1 MCLNRVSVSKRNQIS
16 HVCLYHH
23 FGQSLYVCFTLF
35 LNWPIYV
42 QQCSCPFLMLSN
54 TIHQLM
60 LPLLLVCSG
69 RSLRFSSLFLPVCFV
84 SSYSLMKRNETC
96 TAIFPW
102 CFSPL
107 VLNPTNHLC
116 FSACFVTSQAHWSRM
131 VLSTHLRSALSMKTC
146 IIRQWALWPA
156 NTSTSKPFASLITF
170 FFPDWFSH
178 LIGSL
183 ITLLAIHLF
192 SFHSSER

>member
-1 MCLNRVSVSKRNQIS
+1 MSVCIITLGSLCTCASLCFLTDQYICSNAHVHSLCLIPSSTYVTVTTSM
-16 HVCLYHH
+16 
-23 FGQSLYVCFTLF
+23 FWTFTSLLF
-35 LNWPIYV
+35 LV
-42 QQCSCPFLMLSN
+42 SSCHTL
-54 TIHQLM
+54 H
-60 LPLLLVCSG
+60 
-69 RSLRFSSLFLPVCFV
+69 
-84 SSYSLMKRNETC
+84 SYSLMKRNETC
-96 TAIFPW
+96 TAIFPG

-107 VLNPTNHLC
+107 ILNPTNHLC